1 MIFDSAL
8 IDQKTTQEMTPEG
21 YLLAKIALTKVGVQ
35 DYELSD
41 LTGSPADIGKLVGV
55 FRPPETVFHQ
65 ETKDSAKMK
74 PFTELH
80 PGEFVDI
87 DNFKNLAVGHIGDT
101 ISPLDTE
108 RLGAGLLVTDKNV
121 IAKIKDGLKEISVG
135 YTANIVQKKGI
146 YKGQKYDYAFE
157 GPMYINHIALVPAG
171 RCGDTVSI
179 LDNKRRKLMSDAN
192 NEQNTTAQNDGVGS
206 KSQQSV
212 SDLMDTVKGLSDTV
226 KDLQKQMGTMQKSN
240 DDFQKKLSAKQEDA
254 ATFIEDAR
262 RAKIIDK
269 VKSLVKEVGDKP
281 VRDLL
286 VEACDGMVEN
296 VQDKSDD
303 YLMALVDQKLKSRE
317 AAKSQFNTLADSKP
331 ENQVEDRIYG
341 ASDLINL
348 SRQENK

>member
-1 MIFDSAL
+1 M
-8 IDQKTTQEMTPEG
+8 
-21 YLLAKIALTKVGVQ
+21 AKIALTKVGVQ

-41 LTGSPADIGKLVGV
+41 LTGNPSDMGKSVGV
-55 FRPPETVFHQ
+55 FRPPETVFHA

-108 RLGAGLLVTDKNV
+108 RLGASLLVTDKAV
-121 IAKIKDGLKEISVG
+121 ISKIKNGLKEISVG

-146 YKGQKYDYAFE
+146 YKGQRYDYAFE

-179 LDNKRRKLMSDAN
+179 LDHKRRKLMSD
-192 NEQNTTAQNDGVGS
+192 EQNTQTTQTDGVAS
-206 KSQQSV
+206 KKEPSV

-254 ATFIEDAR
+254 ALFIEDAR
-262 RAKIIDK
+262 RTKIVDK
-269 VKSLVKEVGDKP
+269 VKGLVKEVGAKP

-286 VEACDGMVEN
+286 IEACDGMAEN
-296 VQDKSDD
+296 LQDQSDD
-303 YLMALVDQKLKSRE
+303 YLMALVDQKLKSRAE
-317 AAKSQFNTLADSKP
+317 AQSQFNNIADSKP
-331 ENQVEDRIYG
+331 DGQFEDKIYG

-348 SRQENK
+348 SRQESK